1 MTETKVEKFSEHMLK
16 LLLMERDAE
25 VEATT
30 SLLSNFS
37 FKELE
42 KRNLAITKL
51 FIRHVGTGVYGRVL
65 VHFNRQ
71 KHGEAFSAQSKL
83 RTTFGPGDIVGIFQA
98 GAGQETHSAEGVV
111 FKVSDEEIVVAFNE
125 MQEYEQMKQ
134 PICLVILANEITYKR
149 CKMAIDQLSNNFDR
163 WGNRR
168 LVDVLF

>member
-30 SLLSNFS
+30 SLLTNFS

-71 KHGEAFSAQSKL
+71 KHGEQFGAQSKL

-98 GAGQETHSAEGVV
+98 GAGQDTHSAEGVV

-125 MQEYEQMKQ
+125 MQEYEEMKQ

-149 CKMAIDQLSNNFDR
+149 CKMAID
-163 WGNRR
+163 
-168 LVDVLF
+168 